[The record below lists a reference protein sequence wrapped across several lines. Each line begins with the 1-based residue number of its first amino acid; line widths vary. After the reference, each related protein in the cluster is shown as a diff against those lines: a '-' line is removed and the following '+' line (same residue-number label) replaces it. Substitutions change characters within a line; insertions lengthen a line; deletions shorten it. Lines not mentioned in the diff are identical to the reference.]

1 MKYNV
6 KVYWKKESAESFTD
20 NKYSRAHKWIFDG
33 GTEVVAS
40 SSPQV
45 VPLPLSNES
54 AVDPEEAFVASL
66 SSCHM
71 LFFLSLAA
79 AQKFCIETYED
90 NAEGM
95 MSKNDNGQMA
105 MTVVTL
111 KPTVVFSGSN
121 IPSHEQVSALHESA
135 HEKCYIANSVKTE
148 IKIIHD

>member
-6 KVYWKKESAESFTD
+6 KVFWQKRSAESFTD
-20 NKYSRAHKWIFDG
+20 NKYSRMHKWTFDG
-33 GTEVVAS
+33 GAEVTAS

-45 VPLPLSNES
+45 VPVPMSLEN

-79 AQKFCIETYED
+79 AKKFIIETYED
-90 NAEGM
+90 NAEGVM
-95 MSKNDNGQMA
+95 RKNEEGKMA
-105 MTVVTL
+105 MTEVTL
-111 KPTVVFSGSN
+111 HPVINFSGEN
-121 IPSHEQVSALHESA
+121 IPRHDDIAQLHHEA

-148 IKIIHD
+148 IRIVQQ

>member
-6 KVYWKKESAESFTD
+6 KVFWEKRSAESFAD
-20 NKYSRAHKWIFDG
+20 NKYSRVHKWIFDG
-33 GTEVVAS
+33 GAQVTAS

-45 VPLPLSNES
+45 VPVPMSDGK
-54 AVDPEEAFVASL
+54 AVDPEDAFVASL

-79 AQKFCIETYED
+79 AQKYCIETYED
-90 NAEGM
+90 NAEGV
-95 MSKNDNGQMA
+95 MSKNEHGQMA

-111 KPTVVFSGSN
+111 KPTIIFSGNN
-121 IPSHEQVSALHESA
+121 IPSYDQVAALHEQA

-148 IKIIHD
+148 IKMIQG